1 MRYAADF
8 RAIARSA
15 LRGRW
20 FIAVMVTLVATILGG
35 TGMDGPEIKFNISE
49 SGASANL
56 TLAGQTIFCTGGNPG
71 IMTLLAG
78 GILYVVLAALV
89 IAAIWLFLGSVVGV
103 GYSKFTLRLA
113 DGGDAGFDNL
123 FQYFPYWKNAVCT
136 SLLTGLYIFLWSLL
150 LIIPGIIAS
159 YSYAMTGYILA
170 EHPEMTAGEVIAAS
184 KELMYGNRW
193 RLFCLHISF
202 IGWAI
207 LCALTFG
214 IGNLWLNPYRN
225 VSEAA
230 FYREISGTGFTSPLE
245 RGGF

>member
-1 MRYAADF
+1 MKYAADF
-8 RAIARSA
+8 RAMARDS

-20 FIAVMVTLVATILGG
+20 FIAVMVTLVAAILGG

-49 SGASANL
+49 SGANANL
-56 TLAGQTIFCTGGNPG
+56 TLAGQTIFSTGGNPG
-71 IMTLLAG
+71 IMALLAG
-78 GILYVVLAALV
+78 GILYIVLAALV
-89 IAAIWLFLGSVVGV
+89 IAAVWLFLGSVVGV
-103 GYSKFTLRLA
+103 GYSKFTLQLA
-113 DGGDAGFDNL
+113 DGGDAGFETL
-123 FQYFPYWKNAVCT
+123 FQYFPYWTNAVCT
-136 SLLTGLYIFLWSLL
+136 RLLTGLYVFLWSLL

-207 LCALTFG
+207 LCSLTFG
-214 IGNLWLNPYRN
+214 IGNLWLNPYRS

-230 FYREISGTGFTSPLE
+230 FYREISGTGFSSPLE
-245 RGGF
+245 NRGF